1 MDMENDSSSSRRVPM
16 IVSQSL
22 TSSGHTAANWM
33 DTLVWLCYGA
43 YKGTSSGSFTDFAL
57 DIATP
62 PASSTAHYTFIIHP
76 VANLGSP
83 VFAVSLG
90 TYNFQGSSPTDTQF
104 FGFFPIGPVQYGD
117 TETYNNLVTI
127 TLWDGTGQ
135 EWSTFWGEDQAGSSF
150 NIVETLQVPSA
161 GTSSIL
167 VRANF
172 TCKLYHDDE
181 NGQFKQLTNGT
192 GVFRIQNL

>member
-1 MDMENDSSSSRRVPM
+1 
-16 IVSQSL
+16 
-22 TSSGHTAANWM
+22 M

-43 YKGTSSGSFTDFAL
+43 YKGTSSGSFTDFAS

-62 PASSTAHYTFIIHP
+62 PASSTAHYTFVMHP
-76 VANLGSP
+76 VSDPDSP

-90 TYNFQGSSPTDTQF
+90 TYNFQGSSPTDAQF
-104 FGFFPIGPVQYGD
+104 FGFFPTGTVQYGD

-127 TLWDGTGQ
+127 TWWDGTGQ
-135 EWSTFWGEDQAGSSF
+135 EWSTFWGEDQAISSF

-192 GVFRIQNL
+192 GVYRIQYL